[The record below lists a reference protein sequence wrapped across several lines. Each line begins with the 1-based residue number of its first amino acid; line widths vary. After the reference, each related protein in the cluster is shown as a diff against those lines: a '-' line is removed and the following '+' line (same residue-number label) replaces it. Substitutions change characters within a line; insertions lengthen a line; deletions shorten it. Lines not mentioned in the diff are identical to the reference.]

1 MAGPKIAICE
11 TASNAVFVLN
21 SAFTSKDQYF
31 KTAMQEA
38 ILAFNNVLKDFGY
51 TKTLEYYDP
60 NVHILRRNI
69 LCFNNLQ
76 KLSLTFILLF
86 NCISSSF
93 LHLSSMMHRNM
104 VADHSSKELL
114 LHMLTPFTTPHKM
127 VNIIHPLFRFADVAN
142 ILLVIVT
149 GLLLTLSLHWFFCP
163 TSIFLFLN
171 LPLHWSFSVAVTT
184 TSTS

>member
-1 MAGPKIAICE
+1 MCIK
-11 TASNAVFVLN
+11 
-21 SAFTSKDQYF
+21 
-31 KTAMQEA
+31 
-38 ILAFNNVLKDFGY
+38 
-51 TKTLEYYDP
+51 
-60 NVHILRRNI
+60 HILRRNN

-76 KLSLTFILLF
+76 KLLLTFILLF

-93 LHLSSMMHRNM
+93 LHLSSMMPRNV

-127 VNIIHPLFRFADVAN
+127 VNIIHPLFGFADVAY

-149 GLLLTLSLHWFFCP
+149 GLLLTLSLHWSFCP
-163 TSIFLFLN
+163 TPIFLFLN

-184 TSTS
+184 SSTS